1 MTVKEWDV
9 IIVGAGLAGLA
20 LARLLRPRYKV
31 LILERRVKPADG
43 PRIGES
49 LPGAASVLLQ
59 ELGLFERFLSGTH
72 RIRGSAL
79 SIWDQ
84 EAPTWQDALRDP
96 SGPGWLL
103 DRRAF
108 DQLLYEGA
116 IDAGVRIQTG
126 CRKID
131 ITRLDNGW
139 QLRLSPEALAD
150 APNEAA
156 DTPKETTHQ
165 APVLIDASGRSCSI
179 ARALGLKRLAEDN
192 LLCLYTFLSGNGED
206 KDATLRTCADEH
218 GWWYTVQIPHGK
230 RVLAYHLDSKDPLW
244 RQLRYPKQFLD
255 YAKRLPF
262 IADTIQDQ
270 SSEALKL
277 HPAGT
282 AMLDI
287 SNLSQ
292 AGKGFLAIGDAL
304 ITFDPISSQGMF
316 HALAT
321 AASAAK
327 AIKAGFPKNK
337 AALESFQAEML
348 NVCQRYLKHL
358 HITYSGPERFSHHPF
373 WSNRREVSPPAN
385 L

>member
-1 MTVKEWDV
+1 MPVKEWDV

-20 LARLLRPRYKV
+20 LARLLRPRCRV

-59 ELGLFERFLSGTH
+59 ELGLLERFLSASH
-72 RIRGSAL
+72 RVRGSAL

-84 EAPTWQDALRDP
+84 ETPIWQDALRDP

-116 IDAGVRIQTG
+116 IEAGVTIHTG
-126 CRKID
+126 CRQTE
-131 ITRLDNGW
+131 ITRLNNGW
-139 QLRLSPEALAD
+139 QVHLSPE
-150 APNEAA
+150 
-156 DTPKETTHQ
+156 ETTHK
-165 APVLIDASGRSCSI
+165 APVLIDASGRSSAI
-179 ARALGLKRLAEDN
+179 ARALGLKRLADDN
-192 LLCLYTFLSGNGED
+192 LLCLYTFLKCRRED

-218 GWWYTVQIPHGK
+218 GWWYTVQIPQGK
-230 RVLAYHLDSKDPLW
+230 RVLAYHLDSTDPLW
-244 RQLRYPKQFLD
+244 RQLRYPEHFLD

-262 IADTIQDQ
+262 IADIIQEQ

-327 AIKAGFPKNK
+327 AIKAGFPENK
-337 AALESFQAEML
+337 KALESFQAEML

-373 WSNRREVSPPAN
+373 WSNRCEMTPQAYR
-385 L
+385 